1 MSCVMSDRGCCYI
14 SVPDTAQHRLLFP
27 GQRSPELVVGVG
39 AHALS
44 RREASSRRPSGHS
57 ARQPAWRP
65 GERARARGGAGA
77 GVAAATDLT
86 FSAYGYAAV
95 VLNDFLTALYLI
107 LVKNSPASSGLT
119 TTGLLFYNAALSL
132 PLLGGA
138 VALSGE
144 PAGILAYPDKHS
156 RGFQARRAGRACSR
170 VWRWAGLP

>member
-1 MSCVMSDRGCCYI
+1 MR
-14 SVPDTAQHRLLFP
+14 R
-27 GQRSPELVVGVG
+27 RSG
-39 AHALS
+39 
-44 RREASSRRPSGHS
+44 RS
-57 ARQPAWRP
+57 AEQPAWQP
-65 GERARARGGAGA
+65 GERARARAAAAGA

-132 PLLGGA
+132 PLLGAA

-156 RGFQARRAGRACSR
+156 RGFQARRAGAGPARGF
-170 VWRWAGLP
+170 WAPALQLAAGGTDLPGMP

>member
-1 MSCVMSDRGCCYI
+1 M
-14 SVPDTAQHRLLFP
+14 A
-27 GQRSPELVVGVG
+27 
-39 AHALS
+39 AA
-44 RREASSRRPSGHS
+44 A
-57 ARQPAWRP
+57 
-65 GERARARGGAGA
+65 AGA

-86 FSAYGYAAV
+86 FSLYGYTAV

-132 PLLGGA
+132 PLLGAA

-156 RGFQARRAGRACSR
+156 RGFQVRSITTSCMPCGTTTMLLFPAAWRRPG
-170 VWRWAGLP
+170 V